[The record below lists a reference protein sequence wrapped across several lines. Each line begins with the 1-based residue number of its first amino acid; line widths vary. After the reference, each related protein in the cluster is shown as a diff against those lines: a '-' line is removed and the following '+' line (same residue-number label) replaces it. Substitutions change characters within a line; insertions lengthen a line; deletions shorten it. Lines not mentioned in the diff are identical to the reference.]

1 MKEVCRPDPV
11 CLTVNDAGQAAGPP
25 AGWNA
30 WSVPVALLSRA
41 LHLGS
46 LIMAM
51 TAVCRYCSLWI
62 SLDLSLCISLAL
74 SVVCVYDNDARTQPH
89 TARIDHAPRR
99 AAVQSLL
106 AAGALLG

>member
-1 MKEVCRPDPV
+1 MERLVSPRCSSLARTAP
-11 CLTVNDAGQAAGPP
+11 GQFDHGDDGGLP
-25 AGWNA
+25 
-30 WSVPVALLSRA
+30 LL
-41 LHLGS
+41 L
-46 LIMAM
+46 
-51 TAVCRYCSLWI
+51 
-62 SLDLSLCISLAL
+62 SLDLSGSLSLAL